1 MSLRSMFDVEN
12 GISIV
17 LEVWIH
23 VDCEKIIRVGLV

>member
-1 MSLRSMFDVEN
+1 MSHRSMFDVEN

-23 VDCEKIIRVGLV
+23 VDCEKIVGLV